1 MYPINQV
8 ILGND
13 PLLNNLDDLDNQLKK
28 MELYKQKLQQLKEMQ
43 DNTTKQS
50 IWNEIDREISPLSDE
65 QKNKLFQNDEYVE
78 VYTKLQSIVQ
88 TELLGLVKG
97 KIENTEVGKD
107 LLTKQL
113 EIVRELKSKI
123 VNEESG
129 KCKNISVRTK
139 ISKLIMKNKKGK
151 LETYIEVE
159 SIINDGDKYNY
170 NKTRIKL

>member
-113 EIVRELKSKI
+113 KIVRELKSKI
-123 VNEESG
+123 VHDTNMEMELFKKFKEYSKDHPTASYEEFL
-129 KCKNISVRTK
+129 KNN
-139 ISKLIMKNKKGK
+139 L
-151 LETYIEVE
+151 
-159 SIINDGDKYNY
+159 
-170 NKTRIKL
+170 